1 MSSNRRIKAS
11 RANGAKS
18 RGPVTPE
25 GKQKSS
31 GNSARH
37 NLLSSVIVLRDEK
50 LETFNQLHASLI
62 SEFNPQS
69 AAQSALVET
78 MAAARWR
85 LLRIWAIERE
95 TLEAAIDKHD
105 PSAHSTAACVA
116 FAFRD
121 LANDSRTLDLL
132 HRYESRF
139 DRQFSRA
146 VNLFLKLASPDSPLT
161 QTCQTDLVPESD
173 TPGSVSA
180 PPPQAGDDQ
189 PAPVAFE
196 PLIPHLLPSLHP
208 PPAVPS
214 ENPPAPQS
222 QSQEFASPRQVFIT
236 PIPKAG

>member
-1 MSSNRRIKAS
+1 MSSKRSIQAS

-18 RGPVTPE
+18 RGPITPE

-50 LETFNQLHASLI
+50 LETFNQLHASLL
-62 SEFNPQS
+62 SEFNPQT
-69 AAQSALVET
+69 AAQSALVDT
-78 MAAARWR
+78 MVAARWR

-116 FAFRD
+116 LAFRA
-121 LANDSRTLDLL
+121 LADDSRTLDLL

-146 VNLFLKLASPDSPLT
+146 VNLFFKLANPDSPLT
-161 QTCQTDLVPESD
+161 QVRRTNLIPEPDTVSEPAAVPAEAVVAPEESAAE
-173 TPGSVSA
+173 SA
-180 PPPQAGDDQ
+180 PPPILPISHSPQSAQ
-189 PAPVAFE
+189 PANHPV
-196 PLIPHLLPSLHP
+196 
-208 PPAVPS
+208 
-214 ENPPAPQS
+214 PQS
-222 QSQEFASPRQVFIT
+222 ESQDFGPTREVFIT
-236 PIPKAG
+236 PIPRAG